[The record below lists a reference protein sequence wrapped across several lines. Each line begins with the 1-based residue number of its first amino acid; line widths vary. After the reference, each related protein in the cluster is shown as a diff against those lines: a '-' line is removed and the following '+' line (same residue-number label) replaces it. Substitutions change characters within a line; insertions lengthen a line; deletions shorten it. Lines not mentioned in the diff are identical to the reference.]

1 MDQNYRPLPS
11 LHLILLWLALSIAP
25 AWAEP
30 PDADEAPQ
38 WTTQLATRLAQ
49 IDANYPGEL
58 GIYVKDL
65 SSGEVVGLREMQ
77 PWYLASTVKVA
88 VAVTLLEAVDDGR
101 TNLSD
106 RIVLD
111 PLDYVDGAGET
122 NWQEPGTAVTLQYLF
137 DQMLIHSDNTA
148 TDVLLRYLG
157 TDNVNT
163 MVRRTVG
170 LGVGRITTLAD
181 VRRYA
186 YSEFHPDAMSLAPKG
201 MFAIKAAG
209 YGEDRVAALVQVLGV
224 PRSEFTAPDLDEA
237 FERYYATGLNSAP
250 LDQYSGLLEAVA
262 RGDLLS
268 PASTA
273 LLLST
278 MERIETGDDRI
289 KAGLPESV
297 SFAHK
302 TGTQHRRACNIG
314 LATLSGQ
321 APAEGVIIAACARGS
336 SNLSEAEAAFRAL
349 GEAVAESGVLS
360 PDR

>member
-1 MDQNYRPLPS
+1 M
-11 LHLILLWLALSIAP
+11 LALTIAP
-25 AWAEP
+25 VRAES
-30 PDADEAPQ
+30 PDGEEAPQ
-38 WTTQLATRLAQ
+38 WTTQLTTRLAQ

-58 GIYVKDL
+58 GVYVKDL
-65 SSGEVVGLREMQ
+65 SSGEVVGLRDME

-88 VAVTLLEAVDDGR
+88 VAITLLEEVDAGR
-101 TNLSD
+101 TSLNE
-106 RIVLD
+106 RIVLE

-157 TDNVNT
+157 TDTVNA
-163 MVRRTVG
+163 MVRRVVG

-186 YSEFHPDAMSLAPKG
+186 YSEFHPDAMHLAPKG
-201 MFAIKAAG
+201 LFAIRASG

-224 PRSEFTAPDLDEA
+224 PRAEFNAPDLDAA
-237 FERYYATGLNSAP
+237 FDRYYATGLNSAP
-250 LDQYSGLLEAVA
+250 LDQYSELWEAVA

-268 PASTA
+268 PASAT

-278 MERIETGDDRI
+278 LERIETGDDRI
-289 KAGLPESV
+289 KAGLPSSV

-314 LATLSGQ
+314 LATTPGQ
-321 APAEGVIIAACARGS
+321 APDEGVIIAACTRGS
-336 SNLSEAEAAFRAL
+336 LNLSEAEAAFRAL
-349 GEAVAESGVLS
+349 GEAVAESGVFAPES
-360 PDR
+360 